1 MRQHKIRQKQRR
13 KDEEVKPKKSLK
25 KGKKML
31 TKAETCDKIKK
42 LARSGQDLKGEKTKP
57 KGHEH

>member
-1 MRQHKIRQKQRR
+1 
-13 KDEEVKPKKSLK
+13 
-25 KGKKML
+25 ML